1 MIQQWSIHLS
11 LLSQLPLYT
20 CHCCHT
26 CLYTPVSAVR
36 TDYNTCHCCHTYLYT
51 PVIAV
56 TPVSIHLSLLSHLS
70 LYTCHCCHTCLFTTV
85 TAVTPVLYTCLC
97 CQTCLYTCDYCHTCL
112 SCHTCLC
119 YYNSFSTADTI
130 HMRPPTAWT
139 TVTMEKTIA
148 YKTTPTF
155 EIRFLR

>member
-70 LYTCHCCHTCLFTTV
+70 LYTCNCCHTCFYTPV
-85 TAVTPVLYTCLC
+85 TAATPVSI
-97 CQTCLYTCDYCHTCL
+97 HL
-112 SCHTCLC
+112 SLLSHLPQLSHLSLLLQQFFHCW
-119 YYNSFSTADTI
+119 YYSYETPNCVNHGDNG
-130 HMRPPTAWT
+130 
-139 TVTMEKTIA
+139 ENQKTIA

-155 EIRFLR
+155 EILFLR